1 MITPPMIQLLL
12 DNGFTDGWAMSG
24 ETLVLWEH
32 EEEPPAPLVRPN
44 DWCHHLHIQAIVFNS
59 FKTPIVL

>member
-12 DNGFTDGWAMSG
+12 DNGFTDGWAMSE

-32 EEEPPAPLVRPN
+32 EVDPPSPLVRPPLGES
-44 DWCHHLHIQAIVFNS
+44 DAS
-59 FKTPIVL
+59 